1 MRFGLAIIMLVTAPC
16 CARAVTF
23 DMVTIGNPSNSS
35 DITAAGL
42 FGRVTTEYQIG
53 RTEVTNAQYVE
64 FLNATAATDPYSLYN
79 PSMGTFND
87 GGIVRTGASGAF
99 TYSIKP
105 TTVVEREDGSF
116 FDYAYADK
124 PVNYVT
130 WYDAAR
136 FANWMNNGQGAAST
150 ETGAYTL
157 LGGTPVPT
165 NADDIT
171 RNAGATWFLP
181 SENQWYKAAYYDAA
195 TASYFDYPTG
205 SNSAPNNNLPS
216 AAAGNSANFL
226 VGTTT
231 TTGDPSVP
239 LSDAGAYT
247 LSDSPYGTLDQG
259 GNVGEWNEAKVSAGK
274 RGRRGGAWNT
284 TELSLSA
291 ETRDSMSAGLD
302 NNSTGFR
309 MARLVPAA
317 GVAGDYNGN
326 GTVDAADY
334 VVWRNNLGASLQLQ
348 NEVAGTTPGTVTQ
361 EDYDAWR
368 ARFGNTSGAG
378 AGEFTGTAVPEASTA
393 VLAALAGIL
402 VAFRRRSN
410 GRVAT

>member
-1 MRFGLAIIMLVTAPC
+1 MRFGLAIIMLVTAPY

-116 FDYAYADK
+116 FDYTYADK

-216 AAAGNSANFL
+216 ADAGNSANFL

-239 LSDAGAYT
+239 LTDAGAYT

-291 ETRDSMSAGLD
+291 ETRDSMSAG
-302 NNSTGFR
+302 
-309 MARLVPAA
+309 AR
-317 GVAGDYNGN
+317 
-326 GTVDAADY
+326 
-334 VVWRNNLGASLQLQ
+334 QQ
-348 NEVAGTTPGTVTQ
+348 
-361 EDYDAWR
+361 
-368 ARFGNTSGAG
+368 
-378 AGEFTGTAVPEASTA
+378 
-393 VLAALAGIL
+393 
-402 VAFRRRSN
+402 
-410 GRVAT
+410 

>member
-1 MRFGLAIIMLVTAPC
+1 MRAGGHIDLVTVGDPL
-16 CARAVTF
+16 
-23 DMVTIGNPSNSS
+23 NSG
-35 DITAAGL
+35 DITAAGI
-42 FGRVTTEYQIG
+42 FGRVTTAYQIG

-64 FLNATAATDPYSLYN
+64 FLNATAASDPYSLYN

-116 FDYAYADK
+116 FDYTYADK

-157 LGGTPVPT
+157 LGGTPIPT
-165 NADDIT
+165 NAEDIM

-216 AAAGNSANFL
+216 ADAGNSANFL

-239 LSDAGAYT
+239 LT
-247 LSDSPYGTLDQG
+247 
-259 GNVGEWNEAKVSAGK
+259 
-274 RGRRGGAWNT
+274 
-284 TELSLSA
+284 
-291 ETRDSMSAGLD
+291 
-302 NNSTGFR
+302 
-309 MARLVPAA
+309 
-317 GVAGDYNGN
+317 
-326 GTVDAADY
+326 
-334 VVWRNNLGASLQLQ
+334 
-348 NEVAGTTPGTVTQ
+348 
-361 EDYDAWR
+361 DAWR
-368 ARFGNTSGAG
+368 VHS
-378 AGEFTGTAVPEASTA
+378 
-393 VLAALAGIL
+393 
-402 VAFRRRSN
+402 FR
-410 GRVAT
+410 